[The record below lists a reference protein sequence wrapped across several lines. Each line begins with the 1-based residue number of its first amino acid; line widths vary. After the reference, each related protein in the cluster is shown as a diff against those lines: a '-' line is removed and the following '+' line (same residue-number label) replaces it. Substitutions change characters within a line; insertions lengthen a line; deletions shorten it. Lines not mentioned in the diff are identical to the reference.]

1 MISRSW
7 LKKLASPTSHGLF
20 AYTDLVHS
28 SLLVLCTLA
37 VSLVIEIP
45 SALAQDSSEPDREVI
60 ELDEFVNDGAESLG
74 NSVEELLQRAITQ
87 EDEGNLQEAI
97 ADYES
102 ILQQDPENSLARLAL
117 ARLYAWVGNY
127 EASLTLL
134 DQLISENPD
143 DVDLKIQQAQVTSWS
158 GDLEQ
163 SIQQYQSIVE
173 QHPANILAKLGL
185 AEVLSWDD
193 RYSESLAIYDAILEQ
208 EPAHLRARLGRAEV
222 LLWAGDSRESLA
234 LYEELRSQF
243 PDSVEI
249 GLGLARAYEARGR
262 RVDALA
268 ILAPLVAEDNADA
281 IAIQRRLQST
291 QVTSEF
297 VLDTR
302 DSGESS
308 QRIQVDMWTPLPGSD
323 FRQTLGLG
331 FGNFEQTG
339 ISPLQNY
346 ELDVGLE
353 IRRGDV
359 DLRGSV
365 GVDVFSRVS
374 PSLRLNTGVDY
385 QVTPNLN
392 VSADF
397 SYGAYK
403 DNAASLE
410 NQISA
415 SRLTP
420 SLYWQI
426 DPTTDL
432 LLSYTL
438 GFYSDGNTENQ
449 ALLYLSREF
458 GSFYLAGL
466 LLYWGYADDF
476 GNGYFAPPDYFLYY
490 GEVGLKERLTESI
503 ECRVSVGLGRQ
514 QYEDVSEQT
523 YSLQTGCGIVLLP
536 NVQVDLGYSL
546 SNNARLS
553 SGSGNGS
560 TQQVLQGSVNY
571 TF

>member
-1 MISRSW
+1 MF
-7 LKKLASPTSHGLF
+7 TSLI
-20 AYTDLVHS
+20 HS
-28 SLLVLCTLA
+28 KFLILCIFA
-37 VSLVIEIP
+37 VSLVIEVP
-45 SALAQDSSEPDREVI
+45 SALAQNSFESDREFT
-60 ELDEFVNDGAESLG
+60 EFDESENGGTEYPRY
-74 NSVEELLQRAITQ
+74 SVEQLLQRAIAQ
-87 EDEGNLQEAI
+87 ESEGNLQEAI

-117 ARLYAWVGNY
+117 ARLYALVGNY

-134 DQLISENPD
+134 ERLISENPD
-143 DVDLKIQQAQVTSWS
+143 DVDLKIQRSQVTSWS
-158 GDLEQ
+158 GNLEE

-173 QHPANILAKLGL
+173 QHPTNIPAQLGL
-185 AEVLSWDD
+185 AEVLSWDN
-193 RYSESLAIYDAILEQ
+193 RYSESLAIYNAILEQ
-208 EPAHLRARLGRAEV
+208 EPDNLRARLGRAEV
-222 LLWAGDSRESLA
+222 LLWSGDSRESLA
-234 LYEELRSQF
+234 SYEELRSQF
-243 PDSVEI
+243 PNSVEI
-249 GLGLARAYEARGR
+249 SLGLARAYEARGQR
-262 RVDALA
+262 IDALA
-268 ILAPLVAEDNADA
+268 ILDPLVAEDVPDA
-281 IAIQRRLQST
+281 IAIQRRLQSR

-297 VLDTR
+297 VLDTTN
-302 DSGESS
+302 SGESS
-308 QRIQVDMWTPLPGSD
+308 QRIQARIWTPIPGSD

-331 FGNFEQTG
+331 FSNFEQTG
-339 ISPLQNY
+339 INTLQNY

-353 IRRGDV
+353 IRRGDL
-359 DLRGSV
+359 DLRGSA
-365 GVDVFSRVS
+365 GIDVFSRVS
-374 PSLRLNTGVDY
+374 PVLRLNSEVVY
-385 QVTPNLN
+385 QATPDLN
-392 VSADF
+392 VSASF

-415 SRLTP
+415 SRLVP

-426 DPTTDL
+426 DPATDL

-466 LLYWGYADDF
+466 LLYWGYANDF
-476 GNGYFAPPDYFLYY
+476 DNGYFAPPDYFLYY
-490 GEVGLKERLTESI
+490 GEVGFKEHLAESI
-503 ECRVSVGLGRQ
+503 VCQVSVGLGRQ

-523 YSLQTGCGIVLLP
+523 YGLQTGCGIDILP

-553 SGSGNGS
+553 SFGNGS
-560 TQQVLQGSVNY
+560 TQQVFQGSINY